1 MDIVKQYRRGIVVD
15 PYNVEEIEAA
25 TLSCLKS
32 GAATDDDPVIGHRSN
47 LVFSGESLTKE
58 LDRVLTDS
66 LAQ

>member
-1 MDIVKQYRRGIVVD
+1 MDIVKQYPRGTSVD

-25 TLSCLKS
+25 MLSCLKR
-32 GAATDDDPVIGHRSN
+32 GTATDDDSVIDHPSN
-47 LVFSGESLTKE
+47 LAFSGESLSKE